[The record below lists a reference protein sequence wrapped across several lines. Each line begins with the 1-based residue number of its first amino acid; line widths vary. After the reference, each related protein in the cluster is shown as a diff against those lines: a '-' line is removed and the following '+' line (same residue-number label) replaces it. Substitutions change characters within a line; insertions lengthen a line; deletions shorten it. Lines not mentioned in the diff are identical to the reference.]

1 MPNKV
6 LFIRTDRTEILDEHL
21 NAFDALVSIKGM
33 EFITKEV
40 CTIEEL
46 DHGLRESLCKY
57 VILGG
62 HGNEEGFSDNKELSI
77 KWSELGQ
84 LICES
89 GCINN
94 VINAKIFLH
103 CCKGGVVNAACQFM
117 NACEKLDFVVGAINE
132 ERSIDLLAAYM
143 NLFHN
148 IELATIKSNNEDAL
162 HRAQYSSG
170 VLLQHFSREK
180 YDAETRT
187 FFCETC
193 KKYEEE
199 NC

>member
-6 LFIRTDRTEILDEHL
+6 LFIRTDKTEILDEHL
-21 NAFDALVSIKGM
+21 NAFEALVSIKSM
-33 EFITKEV
+33 DFITKDV
-40 CTIEEL
+40 TNVEEL
-46 DHGLRESLCKY
+46 KEGLSETMCKY

-62 HGNEEGFSDNKELSI
+62 HGNEEGFGDNKNLSI
-77 KWSELGQ
+77 GWSELGEI
-84 LICES
+84 ICQS

-94 VINAKIFLH
+94 VINSKIFLH
-103 CCKGGVVNAACQFM
+103 CCKGGVINAACQFM

-143 NLFHN
+143 NLYHN
-148 IELATIKSNNEDAL
+148 IELATVKSDNEDAL

-170 VLLQHFSREK
+170 VLLQHYSREQ
-180 YDAETRT
+180 YDAETKS
-187 FFCETC
+187 FVCETC
-193 KKYEEE
+193 RKYEEE

>member
-21 NAFDALVSIKGM
+21 DVFKALVSIKGM
-33 EFITKEV
+33 EFIAKDV
-40 CTIEEL
+40 STIDQL
-46 DHGLRESLCKY
+46 KQGLRESSCKY

-62 HGNEEGFSDNKELSI
+62 HGNEEGFGDNKELSLR
-77 KWSELGQ
+77 WNELGQ
-84 LICES
+84 IICES

-94 VINAKIFLH
+94 VIDAKIFLH
-103 CCKGGVVNAACQFM
+103 CCKGGIVNAACQFM
-117 NACEKLDFVVGAINE
+117 NACDKLDFVVGAINE
-132 ERSIDLLAAYM
+132 ERSIDLLAAFS

-170 VLLQHFSREK
+170 VLLQHYSREE
-180 YDAETRT
+180 YDAQTKT
-187 FFCETC
+187 FVCASC